1 MTDAA
6 PAPKRLALVH
16 TVAGLVPRFRELA
29 SELLPGVETF
39 DIVDET
45 LLRDATREGRVSID
59 TARRL
64 FAHLAAAEQHGAD
77 AVLVT
82 CSSVGGAVDAAR
94 PFTGVPL
101 LRVDQAMA
109 ERAVERGA
117 RIGVLATLWSTL
129 KPTAALIERVAADA
143 GRDVEVRTRL
153 CDGAFEALRAGDDGR
168 HDEIVRDGLRELL
181 GWADVIV
188 LAQASMARVVDS
200 LTDDQRATPI
210 LSSPRLGMERMREI
224 LAAR

>member
-1 MTDAA
+1 MTDE
-6 PAPKRLALVH
+6 PKRLALIH

-29 SELLPGVETF
+29 AELMPDVETF

-45 LLRDATREGRVSID
+45 LLRDATREGRVSLD

-64 FAHLAAAEQHGAD
+64 FAHLAAAERHGAD
-77 AVLVT
+77 AILVT

-94 PFTGVPL
+94 PFAGVPL

-109 ERAVERGA
+109 EQAVERGT

-129 KPTAALIERVAADA
+129 RPTAVLIERTARESD
-143 GRDVEVRTRL
+143 RDVEVRDRL
-153 CDGAFEALRAGDDGR
+153 CDGAFEALREGDTER
-168 HDEIVRDGLRELL
+168 HDKLVREGLRELI

-200 LTDDQRATPI
+200 LSEDERRTPI

-224 LAAR
+224 LTHE

>member
-1 MTDAA
+1 MTDE
-6 PAPKRLALVH
+6 PKRLALIH

-29 SELLPGVETF
+29 AELMPDVETF

-45 LLRDATREGRVSID
+45 LLRDATREGRVSLD

-64 FAHLAAAEQHGAD
+64 FAHLAAAERHGAD
-77 AVLVT
+77 AILVT
-82 CSSVGGAVDAAR
+82 CSSVGGVVDAAR
-94 PFTGVPL
+94 PFAGVPL

-109 ERAVERGA
+109 EQAVERGT

-129 KPTAALIERVAADA
+129 RPTAVLIERTARESD
-143 GRDVEVRTRL
+143 RDVEVRDRL
-153 CDGAFEALRAGDDGR
+153 CDGAFEALREGDTER
-168 HDEIVRDGLRELL
+168 HDKLVREGLRELI

-200 LTDDQRATPI
+200 LSEDERRTPI
-210 LSSPRLGMERMREI
+210 LSSPRLGMERMRDI
-224 LAAR
+224 LTHE